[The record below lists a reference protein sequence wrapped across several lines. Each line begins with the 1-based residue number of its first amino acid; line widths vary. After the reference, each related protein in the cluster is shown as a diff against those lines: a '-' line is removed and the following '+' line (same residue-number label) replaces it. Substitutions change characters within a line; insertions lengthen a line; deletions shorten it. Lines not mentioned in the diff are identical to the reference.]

1 MSQMGETYYG
11 GGGYLSQGGNQ
22 SPGFGGSP
30 GGKNRSDASHALRPL
45 TINQIKQASQAHSDA
60 EWVLDGHEI
69 GQIVLIGTVMAVKR
83 QTTNVSYS
91 IADGT
96 SKIEARQWIDSS
108 MAEAE
113 GVGND
118 DALMHQYVCVHG
130 SLKMF
135 GSQRYINATNVRK
148 ATPYQFYH
156 WLLETMVIKLTLE
169 RGPPPRPG
177 QAPQSRPPG
186 IGGNASSAYAAQSA
200 PQQTQSGMVQFAK
213 CSPLQKKIAHYLLN
227 QSSDDGTHV
236 SLIAQHVG
244 GDPMEISAALE
255 GLLEDGHVYTTVDDE
270 HFLISR

>member
-1 MSQMGETYYG
+1 M
-11 GGGYLSQGGNQ
+11 
-22 SPGFGGSP
+22 
-30 GGKNRSDASHALRPL
+30 
-45 TINQIKQASQAHSDA
+45 
-60 EWVLDGHEI
+60 DGHEV
-69 GQIVLIGTVMAVKR
+69 GQIVLVGTVIGVKR
-83 QTTNVSYS
+83 QATNVSFTVV
-91 IADGT
+91 DGT

-113 GVGND
+113 GLGEND
-118 DALMHQYVCVHG
+118 PLMNQYVCVHG

-135 GSQRYINATNVRK
+135 GSQRYINATNVRP
-148 ATPYQFYH
+148 ATPDQFYH

-186 IGGNASSAYAAQSA
+186 ISGSSSAYTAQSA
-200 PQQTQSGMVQFAK
+200 PQQQSQSGMEQFAK

-227 QSSDDGTHV
+227 QSSEDGTHV